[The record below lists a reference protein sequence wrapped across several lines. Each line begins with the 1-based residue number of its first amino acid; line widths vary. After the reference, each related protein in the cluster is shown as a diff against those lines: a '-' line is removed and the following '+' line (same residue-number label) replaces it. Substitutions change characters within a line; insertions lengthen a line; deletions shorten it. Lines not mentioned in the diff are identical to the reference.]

1 MASIPDII
9 SKVIGMAHKKRVD
22 KSLDHLKA
30 AAAQRLG
37 EIMIGPSE
45 LAQAT

>member
-1 MASIPDII
+1 MASITDVI
-9 SKVIGMAHKKRVD
+9 SKVVGMAEKKRDD
-22 KSLDHLKA
+22 KSLDHPKA

-37 EIMIGPSE
+37 EIMMALSK